1 MISNAGGSM
10 AIAAAN
16 AAPKDGE
23 NKPIGV
29 MVGGPIFLKHP
40 ELAMRVKADAAAVS
54 APTAVIL
61 AQKLLDLS
69 VSRAHSWRGCV
80 LAAT

>member
-1 MISNAGGSM
+1 M

-16 AAPKDGE
+16 AALKMIGE
-23 NKPIGV
+23 HFCNKSIGV
-29 MVGGPIFLKHP
+29 IVAGPIFLKHP

-61 AQKLLDLS
+61 AQKLLDLGVCNRVRTS
-69 VSRAHSWRGCV
+69 I
-80 LAAT
+80 LA

>member
-16 AAPKDGE
+16 AALKMIREHSCNTPL
-23 NKPIGV
+23 GV
-29 MVGGPIFLKHP
+29 MVGGPIFLKQP

-61 AQKLLDLS
+61 AQKLLDLG
-69 VSRAHSWRGCV
+69 VCGRVRASI
-80 LAAT
+80 LA

>member
-29 MVGGPIFLKHP
+29 MVGGPIFLIFLKHP
-40 ELAMRVKADAAAVS
+40 ELAMRVKADAAR
-54 APTAVIL
+54 P
-61 AQKLLDLS
+61 
-69 VSRAHSWRGCV
+69 
-80 LAAT
+80 

>member
-16 AAPKDGE
+16 AALKMIRE
-23 NKPIGV
+23 HSCNKSIGV

-40 ELAMRVKADAAAVS
+40 GSRCASKR
-54 APTAVIL
+54 T
-61 AQKLLDLS
+61 LLDLS
-69 VSRAHSWRGCV
+69 VSRAQSWRGCV